1 MMSDDTPSGSE
12 ADRPRLTDFRFGSI
26 AVWGRLLEEPALEEA
41 LREQSGRRAGEES
54 APRIGEIL
62 IERGLLTDEEV
73 RRILRV
79 QLQRMPAA
87 GHLLF
92 GRIAVA
98 RRFAP
103 PAAVFRALDEQ
114 SREILASRGT
124 RRLGEILVSMGEV
137 RPEEV
142 EAILAYQARA
152 DSVPMSEARKK
163 AAPPSDEPPAPPPAE
178 AAAVE
183 ASADVTGP
191 AQTARPDFL
200 PRGARGFVLD
210 NSIWIACLLAAALA
224 AALAVFREAIF
235 G

>member
-1 MMSDDTPSGSE
+1 MAGDDTPSGSE
-12 ADRPRLTDFRFGSI
+12 ADRPGLTDFRFGSI
-26 AVWGRLLEEPALEEA
+26 AVWGGLIEESALEEA
-41 LREQSGRRAGEES
+41 LREQSGRRAGGES
-54 APRIGEIL
+54 APRIGEML
-62 IERGLLTDEEV
+62 IERGLLSDEQV

-103 PAAVFRALDEQ
+103 PLAVSSALDEQ
-114 SREILASRGT
+114 SREMLVGGGA
-124 RRLGEILVSMGEV
+124 RRLGEILVSMEAV

-142 EAILAYQARA
+142 EAILAYQASA

-163 AAPPSDEPPAPPPAE
+163 AAPPSDEPPAPRPAE
-178 AAAVE
+178 AVE

-200 PRGARGFVLD
+200 PRGAWGLLLD

-224 AALAVFREAIF
+224 AALAVFRDAIF